1 MNSLGAFARLASARR
16 GPGAAV
22 RRTPALGRLAACVAD
37 PSGRAALTLPRLG
50 LRLEPLS
57 SLVIALAIISQ
68 MRRCGDPKS
77 ERPENA
83 SGSSVSGRLLVMCV
97 LGACGLVGTVY
108 DTRASRQGRPG
119 SLVMGGVFYYQLDRY
134 RRVLSG

>member
-1 MNSLGAFARLASARR
+1 M
-16 GPGAAV
+16 

-37 PSGRAALTLPRLG
+37 PSGRAALTLTRLG

-57 SLVIALAIISQ
+57 SLVIALAFISQ
-68 MRRCGDPKS
+68 MWRCGDPKS

-97 LGACGLVGTVY
+97 LGAYGLVGTVY

-119 SLVMGGVFYYQLDRY
+119 SLVMGGGHYYRKDRY
-134 RRVLSG
+134 